1 MGEQARHKQEQHIR
15 EAVSDFISRV
25 NPRISTGPSPSL
37 RISPSRDSSRHDNPQ
52 PSASSASSPCRPRAF
67 TPPREVSGVTVTVRK
82 PTKTM
87 TVPARLFT
95 GEGHF
100 VGETWMAGLRPI
112 LAYFVPSLLISLSSL
127 VFLPRLAG
135 ARPYSNVR
143 PGMHGGGREPNYL
156 L

>member
-1 MGEQARHKQEQHIR
+1 M
-15 EAVSDFISRV
+15 VLSFLLLIS
-25 NPRISTGPSPSL
+25 
-37 RISPSRDSSRHDNPQ
+37 
-52 PSASSASSPCRPRAF
+52 CRPRAF
-67 TPPREVSGVTVTVRK
+67 TPAREVSGVTVTVRK
-82 PTKTM
+82 PTETM

-100 VGETWMAGLRPI
+100 VGETWMAGLR
-112 LAYFVPSLLISLSSL
+112 AHPSLLRSISYHLPSL

-143 PGMHGGGREPNYL
+143 SGMRGGGREPNYL